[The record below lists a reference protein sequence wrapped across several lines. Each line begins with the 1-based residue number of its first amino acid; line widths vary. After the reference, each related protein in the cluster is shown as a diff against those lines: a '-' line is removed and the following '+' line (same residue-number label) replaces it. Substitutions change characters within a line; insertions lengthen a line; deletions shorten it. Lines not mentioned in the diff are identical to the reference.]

1 MGEKDVIGT
10 GPQDSEVQEF
20 AAAEVASQN
29 TEEINKIIDGMTLFD
44 DDLMSKVFDKNIEA
58 TELLLHIVLQRNDI
72 HILEVIG
79 QYDMKSPYVGGR
91 EIRLDIKASDSE
103 GNDFDVE
110 VQRDIKGSSN
120 RRVRFHSAM
129 VDARMLREKQKFNEL
144 RDSYVIFICQ
154 HDKFHQGKPIYH
166 IDKVVREI
174 DEEYADGSN
183 VIFVNGTYKGD
194 DEIGKLVHDF
204 SSKDSS
210 DMYYQPLADG
220 AKHVKGTKKGRES
233 MCEAVES
240 YAEKYGN
247 KVAEQTKVN
256 LVKSLMDSMKLSMEQ
271 AMTAL
276 KIEGDERTII
286 AKQINQ

>member
-1 MGEKDVIGT
+1 MYI
-10 GPQDSEVQEF
+10 
-20 AAAEVASQN
+20 
-29 TEEINKIIDGMTLFD
+29 M
-44 DDLMSKVFDKNIEA
+44 
-58 TELLLHIVLQRNDI
+58 VL
-72 HILEVIG
+72 
-79 QYDMKSPYVGGR
+79 
-91 EIRLDIKASDSE
+91 
-103 GNDFDVE
+103 
-110 VQRDIKGSSN
+110 
-120 RRVRFHSAM
+120 FHSAM

-204 SSKDSS
+204 SCKDSS

-220 AKHVKGTKKGRES
+220 VKHVKGTKKGRES